1 MDKLIAFLVLLL
13 MAGGIILIIVVAR
26 HLIFGKR
33 IQQKKLA
40 QYHQDLKRFNGSPTV
55 LWELDNNSDMP
66 TKDQLIADA
75 AHRGYDL
82 DGITAKGHTAQTLV
96 FKKTDINLVDRVA
109 R

>member
-13 MAGGIILIIVVAR
+13 MAGGIILLIVVAR

-40 QYHQDLKRFNGSPTV
+40 QYHRDLKRFNGSPTV
-55 LWELDNNSDMP
+55 LWELGNNSDMP
-66 TKDQLIADA
+66 TKDQLITDA

-82 DGITAKGHTAQTLV
+82 DSIITHGLNDKMLV
-96 FKKTDINLVDRVA
+96 FKK
-109 R
+109 